1 MKPRPVKAGE
11 IEQPDANTDNT
22 VQVVVPLAVYN
33 GINAVRDSGK
43 TNMFDLHMVARLAM
57 QMGFHEGAFWLSDP
71 ANRRTY
77 AEGIFRGFKPED
89 DGGPK

>member
-33 GINAVRDSGK
+33 GISAVRDSGK
-43 TNMFDLHMVARLAM
+43 TNMFDLPMVTTLAKR
-57 QMGFHEGAFWLSDP
+57 MGFSKAAKWLADP